1 MNSNGDELLLHMRDV
16 IRCEASL
23 RELNLVWRVIEMNAR
38 MNCPEESERLLPMM
52 AATRS
57 GFEELQSELIES
69 LVEQKIAGVTTELRT
84 MAQHIIDIIV
94 RNLFERTADVG
105 FLATDRTLCEYLAG
119 SAHDREA
126 VTRRLRAYR
135 SNYTVYDEVMLVD
148 LQGKVVANIQDES
161 TEGRRDDALLAE
173 TLEADSFVET
183 FRLTGLRPGQ
193 RPSLIYSQRMV
204 HPDNQQPVG
213 MLCLVFGFDNE
224 MEGIFSAREDDES
237 RSISVILDKHH
248 RVIATS
254 DEGWIAHGT
263 QLKPLRL
270 QESPLCWIAGCEY
283 MAQSASSAG
292 YQGYPG
298 PPGWEARVMV
308 PVSLAFSPRA
318 NPVRRAAEPYAP
330 GLLTHAN
337 LFCPPL
343 RPIVDAATTIRR
355 VVWNGQVMTADESS
369 GGRALS
375 TVLEQITEAGASSD
389 EVFKR
394 SIDDL
399 FDASL
404 TSQCSSAESLTQL
417 LVELLD
423 RNLYER
429 SNDCRWWAMTPE
441 LRATLAM
448 PAPGASDFAALNPIL
463 EYINGLYT
471 VYTRLVVYNRNGLI
485 VSASNP
491 LLADG
496 TSVVGLSIDGD
507 SLAAVKALR
516 TSEHYYATP
525 FVPSPFYDDRS
536 TYVYHAAIRA
546 LGNESEIVGGIGIVF
561 DSEPQLFA
569 MLDGCL
575 GDAPSGCI
583 ALFVDRNGKVMSST
597 TPAHAVA
604 SQFALPTDFLGV
616 PMSQSKSRVMVRDTR
631 YVAIAAAASPGY
643 REFKITDGYS
653 DDVVAVFLQP
663 LGETVE
669 TGHRQL
675 TPITETHA
683 GAGAHGFATFLT
695 DVGLFALPVS
705 CLVEALPGRDVR
717 PVSLGASEYRVGAIA
732 RRRDAAVQGYVW
744 VYDLNALL
752 GGRSLSRSESSEV
765 LIIRHND
772 VEIGF
777 VVSNLHAV
785 PAFDERQ
792 LTPAMPF
799 GSSRNAL
806 VSHLIRANSGEL
818 LIQLLDAQRLV
829 DCISSTGDA
838 DWEPPLESLAVR
850 AAVTADPVRV
860 D

>member
-1 MNSNGDELLLHMRDV
+1 MNSNGDELLIHMRDV

-38 MNCPEESERLLPMM
+38 MNCPEQSQRLLPMM

-57 GFEELQSELIES
+57 GFEELQSELIDS
-69 LVEQKIAGVTTELRT
+69 LVQQKIAGVTTELRT

-105 FLATDRTLCEYLAG
+105 FLATDRTLCEYVAG
-119 SAHDREA
+119 SAHDRES

-161 TEGRRDDALLAE
+161 TDGRRDDALLAE
-173 TLEADSFVET
+173 TLKADSFVET
-183 FRLTGLRPGQ
+183 FRLSGLRPGQ

-204 HPDNQQPVG
+204 HPDTRQPIG
-213 MLCLVFGFDNE
+213 MLCLVFGFDHE

-237 RSISVILDKHH
+237 RSISVILDADH
-248 RVIATS
+248 RVIASS
-254 DEGWIAHGT
+254 DEGWISRGT
-263 QLKPLRL
+263 LLKPLRT
-270 QESPLCWIAGCEY
+270 QEPALCWIAGSEY
-283 MAQSASSAG
+283 LAQSAASAG

-298 PPGWEARVMV
+298 PAGWEARVMV
-308 PVSLAFSPRA
+308 PVAHAFSPRA
-318 NPVRRAAEPYAP
+318 NPVRRASQPYAP

-343 RPIVDAATTIRR
+343 QPIVDAATAIRR
-355 VVWNGQVMTADESS
+355 VVWNGQVMTADDSA
-369 GGRALS
+369 GGRALK

-404 TSQCSSAESLTQL
+404 TSLCSSAESLTQL

-441 LRATLAM
+441 LRTTLAL

-471 VYTRLVVYNRNGLI
+471 VYTRLVVYDRSGRI

-491 LLADG
+491 MLADG
-496 TSVVGLSIDGD
+496 NSVIGMSIDD
-507 SLAAVKALR
+507 ESLTAVRALR

-525 FVPSPFYDDRS
+525 FVPSPFYDGRS
-536 TYVYHAAIRA
+536 TYVYHAAIRSIDNDA
-546 LGNESEIVGGIGIVF
+546 EIVGGIGIVF

-575 GDAPSGCI
+575 ADVPPGCV

-597 TPAHAVA
+597 SPAQPVA
-604 SQFALPTDFLGV
+604 SQFKLPADLLSV
-616 PMSQSKSRVMVRDTR
+616 PMRHSKSRVMVRDAG
-631 YVAIAAAASPGY
+631 YVALAVAASPGY
-643 REFKITDGYS
+643 REFKVTDGYS
-653 DDVVAVFLQP
+653 DDVVAVFLQS
-663 LGETVE
+663 LGATVE
-669 TGHRQL
+669 TSHRQI
-675 TPITETHA
+675 TPITETNAAA
-683 GAGAHGFATFLT
+683 GARGFATFLT

-705 CLVEALPGRDVR
+705 CLVEALPGRDIR
-717 PVSLGASEYRVGAIA
+717 PVSLGASGYRVGAIA

-752 GGRSLSRSESSEV
+752 GGRPLSRSESSEV
-765 LIIRHND
+765 LIIRHSD

-777 VVSNLHAV
+777 VVSTLHAV
-785 PAFDERQ
+785 PSFDERQ
-792 LTPAMPF
+792 LMSATPF

-829 DCISSTGDA
+829 DCISPT
-838 DWEPPLESLAVR
+838 
-850 AAVTADPVRV
+850 AAGVVMLP
-860 D
+860 